1 MANQLEVSKSYIES
15 RLARVLRFEVFFVLA
30 IYLISLISI
39 LLINQRQQL
48 NSQRLVKLEAE
59 RSQYAE
65 AVNNL
70 DQALSLFRAARLE
83 PTSLGE
89 LNLNSSLTA
98 LLAASHQDWLALKQA
113 IISSQGSTE
122 LKNRRLDQAAA
133 LQTIDDRLAE
143 ILSELNGFAY
153 RNGLGVGPADETTV
167 KTRLTE
173 IITLERQLQI
183 NGDELKQ
190 TIESAAALEL
200 ASQAFYRQL
209 LFIALALQGLAI
221 IVSLIILAKRFV
233 LPSFSQIL
241 EKLIK
246 QNLELRQ
253 VDSLK
258 TEFLSVASHQFKSPL
273 TAIKVS
279 LDLLGQT
286 TPDQPL
292 TIEQR
297 GLIRQAVNTNQE
309 MIKLVSNL
317 LNVSRIEQGRFQ
329 PKPVPTDIV
338 PLLRNLVEQSAE
350 IAQQNQVKLLYQ
362 FATPELWVNIDPV
375 ILKEAMQNLIDNA
388 INYNRRPGE
397 VRLATRTVGDQHQ
410 IIVSDTGHG
419 IPPSDMNNLFSKFYR
434 GQNARSLRP
443 DGSGLGLFLV
453 KEAIESFYG
462 TIQCQSELEKGT
474 TFIISLPV
482 MPTKVTVVNN
492 EAPVKADQ
500 TAKL

>member
-48 NSQRLVKLEAE
+48 NSQRLVKLETE

-190 TIESAAALEL
+190 TIESVAALEL

-338 PLLRNLVEQSAE
+338 PLLRNLAEQSAE

-482 MPTKVTVVNN
+482 MPTKVTVINN